1 MKDTWFVADFETT
14 SYNTYIKTNDTKVWL
29 SALCDSSGAIVGN
42 PTSIV
47 DFMHLIKKNCN
58 HSTIYF
64 HNLKFDG
71 SFILNYLLKHNY
83 TYESKLNKNSSKTYS
98 CLIDDLG
105 AYFTIEIAFDKRT
118 RVKIVDS
125 LKLIP
130 LKVSEIAKAFN
141 LEISKGSIDYSTYIV
156 NKETIDYVNNDVLIV
171 HHAIK
176 YFKEQGF
183 NKITIGSNAYN
194 LCSSEIKY
202 YDKLFPIIDNELLDI
217 WRLGY
222 RGGRTQVNPIY
233 QNKILTNVKRYDI
246 NSMYPFCQGYLPL
259 PYGHPIECKECG
271 NYEFEIY
278 QLDISFKLK
287 QGHLP
292 TLLKSSSRYMAE
304 SYYIN
309 TDSIETIVITNN
321 DYYLLQK
328 HYNISFCK
336 FKRIW
341 GFKTSTTIFKDF
353 INKYYNLKNINTGG
367 LKLMYKLIINN
378 LYGKYGSRHKG
389 KHKIPTL
396 KGDILGFTTSEEQEM
411 KHYYLPVAMAIVSH
425 AHVLIDNAIE
435 TTGVNNFVYCDTD
448 SVHTLGDLPT
458 ELVDQKEIGKFKL
471 EGVEG
476 ISKYVRTKCYIY
488 KENNKIN
495 VTCCGLPNNTKQ
507 FLINKHGDNLFN
519 IFTYGLKVDS
529 NYEGIK
535 TSDLKLTPKQ
545 VKGGVVLKP
554 TPFEIKER

>member
-1 MKDTWFVADFETT
+1 MKDKWYVADFETT

-29 SALCDSSGAIVGN
+29 SALCDSTGAIVGN
-42 PTSIV
+42 PTSIE
-47 DFMHLIKKNCN
+47 DFMYLIKKNCN

-83 TYESKLNKNSSKTYS
+83 TYESKINKNSSKAYT

-105 AYFTIEIAFDKRT
+105 AYFTIKIAFDKRT

-141 LEISKGSIDYSTYIV
+141 LEISKGNIDYSIYIV

-194 LCSSEIKY
+194 LCSNEIKY
-202 YDKLFPIIDNELLDI
+202 YDKLFPIIDNDLLDI

-222 RGGRTQVNPIY
+222 RGGRTQVNPIH

-246 NSMYPFCQGYLPL
+246 NSMYPYCQGYLPL
-259 PYGHPIECKECG
+259 PYGQPTECKERG
-271 NYEFEIY
+271 NYAFEIY
-278 QLDISFKLK
+278 QVDISFKLK

-353 INKYYNLKNINTGG
+353 INKYYNLKNNNTGG
-367 LKLMYKLIINN
+367 LKLIYKLVINN

-389 KHKIPTL
+389 KHKIPML
-396 KGDILGFTTSEEQEM
+396 KGDILGFTSSEEEEM

-435 TTGVNNFVYCDTD
+435 STGVNNFVYCDTD

-471 EGVEG
+471 EGVEE

-488 KENNKIN
+488 KENNKIS

-545 VKGGVVLKP
+545 VNGGVVLKS